1 MREGEV
7 GALQTHTGELDVQ
20 DPSGRILDADPVIR
34 FRGFTVLPQDR
45 LLLRDGRA
53 VELGSRAFDLLMVLL
68 RSRGEVVTKAQIVD
82 HVWPSTTVDDS
93 NLRFQMACLRRALG
107 ADRDIIKTIQG
118 RGYLIA
124 GEITGDLGDR
134 QRLAAAPRPTWP
146 SQGPATSATN
156 DSAPGPSPSPIVA
169 VIDDDRDVRESIQ
182 GLLRSAGVRVE
193 GFASVDAF
201 LDSGRSSAVD
211 CLILDVWL
219 PGRSGLEFQGDIVRA
234 SIDIPIIFISGH
246 ADIHMSVRAMKAGAV
261 EFLTK
266 PVRHED
272 LLAAIRA
279 ATTAVRGRSQA
290 MIWSEADY
298 RPTVARALAAPEHK
312 AQTGT

>member
-1 MREGEV
+1 M
-7 GALQTHTGELDVQ
+7 GALHTQTGEADAQ
-20 DPSGRILDADPVIR
+20 DGADGVGLADPVIR
-34 FRGFTVLPQDR
+34 FRGFTALPQDR
-45 LLLRDGRA
+45 LLLRDGRP

-68 RSRGEVVTKAQIVD
+68 RSRGEVVTKTQIVD
-82 HVWPSTTVDDS
+82 YVWPSTIVEDS

-107 ADRDIIKTIQG
+107 GDRDIIKTVQG
-118 RGYLIA
+118 RGYLIG
-124 GEITGDLGDR
+124 GEIAGDAVER
-134 QRLAAAPRPTWP
+134 QRPSATPARPAWSGQSAAPT
-146 SQGPATSATN
+146 ATN
-156 DSAPGPSPSPIVA
+156 DGAPGAGPSPLVA

-272 LLAAIRA
+272 LLSAIQV
-279 ATTAVRGRSQA
+279 ATATVRRRSQA
-290 MIWSEADY
+290 QVWSQTDY
-298 RPTVARALAAPEHK
+298 RPPAARALPAPDQD
-312 AQTGT
+312 ARTRAL